1 MQLKLSLFSKLFISI
16 FIASTTTL
24 LVMML
29 FFNWS
34 FKAGFIDYINNSEL
48 IRVEQLANSLGRY
61 YEDEGDWTF
70 LNEQVSVWPLLL
82 MQLSETPGTASL
94 VSAQQDVVGS
104 VPLPLASR
112 IVLLDQAQHPIA
124 TGSLNS
130 VQLLSLPFSQVAVL
144 SDNQQVGW
152 LRVYQDQKINLETSG
167 KLASNFIQQ
176 QISDFSLVALF
187 ATLLSFVLATLLVKH
202 FLRPVQALSQGS
214 ARLRQGEYEHRI
226 PVYALDEIGQLT
238 RDFNKLAATLN
249 HQKEMRQQWV
259 ADISHELRT
268 PLTALRCE
276 IEAIQDGIVPNTQG
290 TIDGVH
296 STVLTMTRLVED
308 LHQLAISDSGMLATP
323 NQIIDVNETLR
334 NIIVQFRTRFSSKSM
349 SINMHLSHDKPLH
362 IYAEENLLNR
372 IFINVIENSF
382 RYTNHGGEVQIYTFI
397 DANWVEVNIQDSSP
411 SVTSEQLPHLFE
423 RLYRVDKS
431 RSREFGGSGLG
442 LSICQNL
449 VKAHNGIITAS
460 ISPLGGLSMVI
471 RFPLISA
478 GKFIQ

>member
-16 FIASTTTL
+16 FVASTTTL

-48 IRVEQLANSLGRY
+48 IRVEQLAHSLGRY

-82 MQLSETPGTASL
+82 MQLSETMGATSFVNAQQNVA
-94 VSAQQDVVGS
+94 VSA
-104 VPLPLASR
+104 PLPLASR
-112 IVLLDQAQHPIA
+112 IVLLDQTQHPIA
-124 TGSLNS
+124 TGSLSS

-144 SDNQQVGW
+144 SESQQVGW

-202 FLRPVQALSQGS
+202 FLRPVQALSQGA
-214 ARLRQGEYEHRI
+214 ARLSQGEYEHRI

-238 RDFNKLAATLN
+238 RDFNKLAVTLN

-323 NQIIDVNETLR
+323 NQIIDVNETLKD
-334 NIIVQFRTRFSSKSM
+334 IIIQFQTRFSSKSI
-349 SINMHLSHDKPLH
+349 SIKMKLSTDEPLH

-372 IFINVIENSF
+372 IFVNVIENSL
-382 RYTNHGGEVQIYTFI
+382 RYTNHGGEVQIDTFK
-397 DANWVEVNIQDSSP
+397 DTNWVEVNIQDSSP
-411 SVTSEQLPHLFE
+411 SVTPEQLPHLFE

-471 RFPLISA
+471 RFPLTSA